1 MTQFNDHP
9 LWQAF
14 TENAANPALQ
24 GLSPVAL
31 AYLGDAVFE
40 LYVRSQYLFPPSRI
54 RDYHRR
60 VVGQVRAERQ
70 AQILEH
76 LLPQLTEQ
84 EKEWV
89 RRGRNA
95 AASHRRVSPELYQA
109 ASGLETLIGYLYLA
123 DPPRLDC
130 LLGVVL
136 RMEADETDL
145 PQGRSPE
152 C

>member
-14 TENAANPALQ
+14 TESAANQTSQ

-40 LYVRSQYLFPPSRI
+40 LYVRSQYLLPPARI

-60 VVGQVRAERQ
+60 VVAQVRAERQ
-70 AQILEH
+70 AEILEN
-76 LLPQLTEQ
+76 LLPQLTDA

-95 AASHRRVSPELYQA
+95 AASHRRVSPNLYQA

-123 DPPRLDC
+123 DPLRLDC
-130 LLGVVL
+130 LLCAAL
-136 RMEADETDL
+136 STDTEL
-145 PQGRSPE
+145 AKRRSPE
-152 C
+152 P